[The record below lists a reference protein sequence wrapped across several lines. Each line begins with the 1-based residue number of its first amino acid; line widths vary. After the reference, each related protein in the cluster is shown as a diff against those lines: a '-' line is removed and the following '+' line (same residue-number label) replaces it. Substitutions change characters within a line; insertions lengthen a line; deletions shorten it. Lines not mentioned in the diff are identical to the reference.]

1 MRCNLPEHNI
11 RRLIATLNFH
21 TTMKSFLLLSL
32 LAQLAINSS
41 AWIQFPKGQRVEV
54 RLHMSEESKTNFWK
68 AAEPSIHHDRIIN
81 LQNNNVIH
89 VGGLFESLSPLPV
102 YEWVVDPS
110 SSEWD
115 FGFHACVGD
124 ECEVSE
130 RINCKILNEY
140 AGFDTNFILDV
151 MIGL

>member
-1 MRCNLPEHNI
+1 
-11 RRLIATLNFH
+11 
-21 TTMKSFLLLSL
+21 
-32 LAQLAINSS
+32 
-41 AWIQFPKGQRVEV
+41 
-54 RLHMSEESKTNFWK
+54 MSKESKTNFRK

-81 LQNNNVIH
+81 IQNNNVIH

-124 ECEVSE
+124 ECEVSKMDHRE
-130 RINCKILNEY
+130 VPSSMNVLDLITYSILY
-140 AGFDTNFILDV
+140 
-151 MIGL
+151 MITGL

>member
-1 MRCNLPEHNI
+1 MRCNLPEHNKKTYCPLHI
-11 RRLIATLNFH
+11 NTK
-21 TTMKSFLLLSL
+21 MKSVLLLSL

-54 RLHMSEESKTNFWK
+54 RLHMSEESKSNFRK

-81 LQNNNVIH
+81 LRSNNVIH

-124 ECEVSE
+124 ECEVS
-130 RINCKILNEY
+130 KMDQL
-140 AGFDTNFILDV
+140 
-151 MIGL
+151 